1 MVQKVAT
8 VEGIEAAQK
17 LVVTGNEAVA
27 RGALAAGCRHYFGY
41 PITPQNDIPE
51 FFARE
56 MPKIGG
62 EFVQSEAE
70 CSSIAMVYGASACG
84 VRAMTSTSGPGWSL
98 MQEFMSH
105 AVVGELPFIVALV
118 QRGGPGGGTTR
129 HAQQDYNSV
138 TRGGGNGD
146 HKYIVLG
153 PYSVQEC
160 YDLVQLA
167 FYLADKYRNPVVL
180 LSDAILGQ
188 MAEDLEMRALDFGPL
203 PGKEWAARGTA
214 HKGGRHD
221 FISTLAA
228 GWAPPWYTPFLAHI
242 DEKYRTI
249 TENEVRFQSYQVDD
263 ADLIMVSYGSS
274 ARMCLEI
281 VQQARAQG
289 LKVGLFRPI
298 TLWPFPSV
306 QLKGL
311 ANRSRKFL
319 VVEDSL
325 GQMVDD
331 VRAAV
336 AERAPVHFLGSLA
349 RHLDTDGGMILPHR
363 VFEEVRKLL

>member
-1 MVQKVAT
+1 MVGKVAT
-8 VEGIEAAQK
+8 VVDESTKAPQK

-70 CSSIAMVYGASACG
+70 CSSIAMVYGAAACG

-105 AVVGELPFIVALV
+105 SVVAELPFIVAMV

-146 HKYIVLG
+146 HKFIVLG

-160 YDLVQLA
+160 YDMAQMA
-167 FYLADKYRNPVVL
+167 FYLADKYRQPVVV

-188 MAEDLEMRALDFGPL
+188 MAEDLEMRTLEFGQL
-203 PGKEWAARGTA
+203 PAKDWAARGTA
-214 HKGGRHD
+214 HKGGRYD
-221 FISTLAA
+221 FVSTLAA
-228 GWAPPWYTPFLAHI
+228 GWAPPWYTPFLA
-242 DEKYRTI
+242 
-249 TENEVRFQSYQVDD
+249 
-263 ADLIMVSYGSS
+263 
-274 ARMCLEI
+274 
-281 VQQARAQG
+281 
-289 LKVGLFRPI
+289 
-298 TLWPFPSV
+298 
-306 QLKGL
+306 
-311 ANRSRKFL
+311 
-319 VVEDSL
+319 
-325 GQMVDD
+325 
-331 VRAAV
+331 
-336 AERAPVHFLGSLA
+336 
-349 RHLDTDGGMILPHR
+349 
-363 VFEEVRKLL
+363 